1 VAVTYTKVAFPKIEE
16 RLRNIINE
24 EFKNVYISS
33 RFENMGSDESI
44 RIFTSSSNLLEH
56 TQYSEVR
63 EYTVSVRHYYN
74 EPDSIRREEYVKNR
88 IDRLKKLIMG
98 NISSAGNY
106 YDLHIDGI
114 QYDVQDVENENNP
127 DMHITELEAM
137 LKNYNKWS

>member
-1 VAVTYTKVAFPKIEE
+1 MAVTYTKVAFPKIEE

-88 IDRLKKLIMG
+88 IDRLKKLLLA
-98 NISSAGNY
+98 NPSSSGNY
-106 YDLHIDGI
+106 YDLLVPSVA
-114 QYDVQDVENENNP
+114 YDLQDAENEDSP
-127 DMHITELEAM
+127 DMHITELEINMRSFNAI
-137 LKNYNKWS
+137 